1 VVAQNEPL
9 AVVAPEGGLRQLVD
23 AERRQGLALAAVEQE
38 ASALVRS
45 AHEDA
50 ARESAR
56 LDQRI
61 AADLAD
67 LAARIEAMRDAEIA
81 SLAAA
86 AERYCRALDALTE
99 DAVDQLA
106 AEAEAR
112 LLAPDSA
119 ESAP

>member
-1 VVAQNEPL
+1 VIGHDEPL
-9 AVVAPEGGLRQLVD
+9 AVVAPEGGLRQLVE
-23 AERRQGLALAAVEQE
+23 AERRQALALAAVEQE

-45 AHEDA
+45 AHEDV

-61 AADLAD
+61 AADLAA
-67 LAARIEAMRDAEIA
+67 LAARIAAARDAEIA

-86 AERYCRALDALTE
+86 AERYCLALDALTE
-99 DAVDQLA
+99 DAVDELA

-112 LLAPDSA
+112 LLTPDVA

>member
-1 VVAQNEPL
+1 VNGQDEPL
-9 AVVAPEGGLRQLVD
+9 AVVTPEGGLLQLVE
-23 AERRQGLALAAVEQE
+23 AERRQTLALAAVEQE

-61 AADLAD
+61 AADLAA
-67 LAARIEAMRDAEIA
+67 LEARIAAARDAEIV
-81 SLAAA
+81 SLATA

-99 DAVDQLA
+99 DAVDELA
-106 AEAEAR
+106 AEAETR
-112 LLAPDSA
+112 LLTSAVA